1 MKYTARLIY
10 KSVNTCFHTN
20 LPVYFYGLSNG
31 TIILL
36 FASHQNEFPDDN
48 TLKWTLAEHLDFS
61 YDVASGTI
69 LTKDLLEIGL
79 DEFMELADN
88 LEQRIKITATYGNFS
103 SNSEA
108 MQYLNVN
115 LQNLLSIHKQKQLE
129 MDYF

>member
-31 TIILL
+31 IIVIL
-36 FASHQNEFPDDN
+36 FASRNNEFPDDN

-61 YDVASGTI
+61 YDVDSGTI
-69 LTKDLLEIGL
+69 LTADSREIGL

-103 SNSEA
+103 TNSEA
-108 MQYLNVN
+108 IQYLNVN
-115 LQNLLSIHKQKQLE
+115 LQNLLSSHKQKQME

>member
-1 MKYTARLIY
+1 MKYTSRLIY

-31 TIILL
+31 IIVIL
-36 FASHQNEFPDDN
+36 FASRNNEFPDDN

-61 YDVASGTI
+61 YDVDSGTI
-69 LTKDLLEIGL
+69 LTADSREIGL

-103 SNSEA
+103 NNSEA
-108 MQYLNVN
+108 MHFLNVT
-115 LQNLLSIHKQKQLE
+115 LLNLLNQHKQKQLE
-129 MDYF
+129 PDYF